1 MLHKGVV
8 LRVMRNTAYLGNTL
22 LKDAIEGLR
31 SRLPDGWRLTP
42 SKPTRWRAFQADAQ
56 LTVRGPDGTSA
67 VLLVEVKRRVSP
79 RQAAEAA
86 AELAGAAR
94 EGQAAGAL
102 LISDYLSELSRKR
115 LRTASVNYLDL
126 TGNAWIALERP
137 GLLIETRGSD
147 QDPSPPRRGVRSL
160 KGAKAAR
167 IVRALCDTRPPIRV
181 RELARLSGSNPG
193 YVSRILDLLVTEDL
207 IQRGQAGQIAQTD
220 WQDLIRR
227 WSRDYSVTRTNR
239 AVPCLAPRGVDAVTD
254 RLRTFK
260 RTYALTGSL
269 AVPTEASVA
278 AGRLATCYV
287 DDPEQ
292 AAGVLDVR
300 PAEAGANVLLLEPF
314 DRVVYDRVR
323 TEDGLVKVALS
334 QCAVDLLTGGG
345 RGPAEADALLAW
357 MAENEDAW
365 RS

>member
-1 MLHKGVV
+1 
-8 LRVMRNTAYLGNTL
+8 
-22 LKDAIEGLR
+22 
-31 SRLPDGWRLTP
+31 
-42 SKPTRWRAFQADAQ
+42 
-56 LTVRGPDGTSA
+56 
-67 VLLVEVKRRVSP
+67 
-79 RQAAEAA
+79 
-86 AELAGAAR
+86 
-94 EGQAAGAL
+94 
-102 LISDYLSELSRKR
+102 
-115 LRTASVNYLDL
+115 
-126 TGNAWIALERP
+126 
-137 GLLIETRGSD
+137 
-147 QDPSPPRRGVRSL
+147 
-160 KGAKAAR
+160 
-167 IVRALCDTRPPIRV
+167 
-181 RELARLSGSNPG
+181 
-193 YVSRILDLLVTEDL
+193 
-207 IQRGQAGQIAQTD
+207 
-220 WQDLIRR
+220 
-227 WSRDYSVTRTNR
+227 
-239 AVPCLAPRGVDAVTD
+239 VDAVTD

-287 DDPEQ
+287 HDPEQ